1 MKKPNTTE
9 VRAIAREIIGRSV
22 QTWTNKLVTKGTDV
36 GNRSVCFAC
45 GDDARSVSRRIGSAL
60 KRKGFESEITVTPGS
75 GYRTVGGTV
84 GGYVRV
90 VCTLA

>member
-1 MKKPNTTE
+1 MKKPTTTE
-9 VRAIAREIIGRSV
+9 VRAIAREIIGRRV
-22 QTWTNKLVTKGTDV
+22 QTWTNKLVTEGKDV

-45 GDDARSVSRRIGSAL
+45 GGDAESVSRRIGSAL
-60 KRKGFESEITVTPGS
+60 KRKGFEPEITVTPGS
-75 GYRTVGGTV
+75 GYRAV